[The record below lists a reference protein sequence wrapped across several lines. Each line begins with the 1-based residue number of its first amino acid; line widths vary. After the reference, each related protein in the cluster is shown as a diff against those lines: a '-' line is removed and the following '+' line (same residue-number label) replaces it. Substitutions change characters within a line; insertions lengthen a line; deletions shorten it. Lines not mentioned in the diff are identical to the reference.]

1 MTTQLL
7 DAVLWYIVQVAAWH
21 SHWARSGDDNSAADA
36 VALRQDEEERY
47 THLSSKYCL
56 HRART
61 CTPSISPA
69 IGLPC
74 RKPLRLVV
82 REVADRGRRPSPQE
96 TYHKTFLPP
105 PPECLAR
112 RAHMARLGCS
122 TARHDAGQN
131 FDASILLPSLGCPF
145 HPPPVPLPMNQNG
158 QTLQWFAESMMRDQT
173 PEVPLETRFRVR
185 SRLSHSQ
192 ALSVS
197 AHARWHQE
205 ISGKF
210 LKG

>member
-1 MTTQLL
+1 MQCC
-7 DAVLWYIVQVAAWH
+7 AVPGRRGKIH
-21 SHWARSGDDNSAADA
+21 
-36 VALRQDEEERY
+36 

-96 TYHKTFLPP
+96 THHKTFPPP

-112 RAHMARLGCS
+112 RAHMTRLGCS

-131 FDASILLPSLGCPF
+131 FDASILPSIGCLHPRGSPQPVGRRVDDERPTGSPSREGFVPDQGQVVFGLDWTEPVLVQPF
-145 HPPPVPLPMNQNG
+145 AGSVRQCPRPLAPGN
-158 QTLQWFAESMMRDQT
+158 F
-173 PEVPLETRFRVR
+173 
-185 SRLSHSQ
+185 
-192 ALSVS
+192 
-197 AHARWHQE
+197 
-205 ISGKF
+205 
-210 LKG
+210 